1 MYMKFICFF
10 LILVFFQFC
19 NTKKDA
25 EPQNKTELSQE
36 DFLKNAIK
44 QYPDS
49 LKLIEN
55 LSAYY
60 LDVQN
65 YDAALAQ
72 INNAIGKDSNNA
84 QLRDYQSIIYAAKG
98 DTMEAIKSLEN
109 AITILPDPQYVIGLG
124 ALYAQTKNPL
134 ALTMA
139 DALLMADKAA
149 AQKEAYFIKGI
160 YYSYINEKEK
170 AIPFFD
176 KAISIQ
182 YTFMDAYLEK
192 GIALYDLKKYSE
204 AATLLE
210 KAVTIQNNFD
220 RGYYYL
226 GRCFEKLNKKDEAIE
241 AYQMALQ
248 YDPNYLEAKDALG
261 KLQ

>member
-72 INNAIGKDSNNA
+72 INNAIDKDSNNA

-204 AATLLE
+204 AATVLE

-226 GRCFEKLNKKDEAIE
+226 GRCFEKLNKKEEAIE

>member
-1 MYMKFICFF
+1 MKFICFF

-204 AATLLE
+204 AATVLE

>member
-1 MYMKFICFF
+1 MKFICFF
-10 LILVFFQFC
+10 LILIFFQFC

-36 DFLKNAIK
+36 DLLKNAIK

-72 INNAIGKDSNNA
+72 INSAIGKDSNNA

-170 AIPFFD
+170 AISFFD

-204 AATLLE
+204 AATVLE

-226 GRCFEKLNKKDEAIE
+226 GRCFEKLNKKNEAIE